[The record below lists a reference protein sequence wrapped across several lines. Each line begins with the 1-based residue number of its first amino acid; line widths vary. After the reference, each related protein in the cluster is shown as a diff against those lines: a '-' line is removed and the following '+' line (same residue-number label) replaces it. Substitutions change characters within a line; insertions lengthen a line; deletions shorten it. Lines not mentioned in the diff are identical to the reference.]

1 MSVIPV
7 ARYKYDGDGGAAPQP
22 TSASVLLQLALS
34 ATMQG
39 IVEHDLVRGT
49 STYSERWQAMLGF
62 QGEFR
67 LPPNPELWQTLTH
80 PEDLPDVLDDWQAH
94 LEFSWPFQRTWRMQH
109 REGGYRWIECHSV
122 VHTDERG
129 EPVKALSL
137 FADVT
142 ERVEAAARHVALL
155 DAIPDTIV
163 RVDQAGVVLD
173 LRIPAGTGTSE
184 LFRSADGDNA
194 VPQCAGDFGER
205 LADCARRAVA
215 SNTLQTFEYPLR
227 REQSIKHFEVRCA
240 PSGEGQVVCL
250 IRDVTEKKQLESQLL
265 QAQKLE
271 SIGQLAAGIAHEINT
286 PLQFIGDNVRFA
298 QTASERILSLVEA
311 YRQVVQ
317 DSANEERRKELAKLE
332 RRLKFTFLSEQS
344 PSALKACVEGVER
357 VAEIVMA
364 MKEFSHPGT
373 KKPAPSDLNR
383 AIQSTV
389 TVSRNEW
396 KDIAE
401 VTLDLQA
408 DMPPVR
414 CVVGEINQCVL
425 NIIVNA
431 CHAIADK
438 YGADKQ
444 GRIELATSRTEEE
457 AILRITDNGPGIP
470 EAVKERIFDPFF
482 TTKEVGK
489 GTGQGL
495 AMARSLIVDR
505 HGGQLRCE
513 TRVGEGTTFEIRLP
527 LHVPELSEEGE
538 DPASARA
545 GIE

>member
-1 MSVIPV
+1 
-7 ARYKYDGDGGAAPQP
+7 
-22 TSASVLLQLALS
+22 
-34 ATMQG
+34 MQG

-49 STYSERWQAMLGF
+49 ARYSDRWQAMLGF
-62 QGEFR
+62 QGESR
-67 LPPNPELWQTLTH
+67 LLPSADLWQELTH
-80 PEDLPDVLDDWQAH
+80 PEDLAEVLDDWRAH
-94 LEFSWPFQRTWRMQH
+94 LEFSWPFQRTWRMRH

-155 DAIPDTIV
+155 DAIPDTIA
-163 RVDQAGVVLD
+163 RVNERGMVVD
-173 LRIPAGTGTSE
+173 VRIPTGSETSV
-184 LFRSADGDNA
+184 LFTGPDVTSDT
-194 VPQCAGDFGER
+194 PQCSAEFGEQLKTNVR
-205 LADCARRAVA
+205 QAVE
-215 SNTLQTFEYPLR
+215 SGRMRQFEFPLPLSR
-227 REQSIKHFEVRCA
+227 GVKHFEVRCA
-240 PSGEGQVVCL
+240 PSGPAQAVCL
-250 IRDVTEKKQLESQLL
+250 IRDVTEKKRLETQLL

-298 QTASERILSLVEA
+298 QTATERILALVEA
-311 YRQVVQ
+311 YKQCVELSGSDEQ
-317 DSANEERRKELAKLE
+317 KKELAKLE
-332 RRLKFTFLSEQS
+332 RKLKFSFLTEQS
-344 PSALKACVEGVER
+344 PSALRACVEGVER

-396 KDIAE
+396 KDIAS
-401 VTLDLQA
+401 VDLSLQS
-408 DMPPVR
+408 DLPSVR

-438 YGADKQ
+438 YGAEKL
-444 GRIELATSRTEEE
+444 GRIEISTSCSADEV
-457 AILRITDNGPGIP
+457 ILRITDNGPGIP
-470 EAVKERIFDPFF
+470 DAVKDRIFDPFF

-505 HGGQLRCE
+505 HGGKLTCE
-513 TRVGEGTTFEIRLP
+513 TRLGEGTTFEIRLP
-527 LHVPELSEEGE
+527 LHTPDDDADDSSEGGAPAHEG
-538 DPASARA
+538 SL
-545 GIE
+545 